1 MARFVYI
8 IQTINLF
15 FAQNHMINYKEMPK
29 GVLEINIIQIF
40 STVGYA
46 VLMGLLNFY
55 LTDHGGFTKTEA
67 NTLTASFFALN
78 FLLHFLGGAL
88 GGKFFSFRGLFLIS
102 LSLQVVS
109 MFMIAVHNQTVIV
122 YGMALFI
129 TGAGLNV
136 SCINMMLTQLFK
148 PEDRSRR
155 VAFSINYS
163 CMNIGF
169 AGSFL
174 LSGIIQSYGAY
185 TIAFYTAAACLAISV
200 ILHLLNFKNV
210 QDKDTY
216 FHNQFSNS
224 IARYFIAPSVICVC
238 FIFSVFL
245 IENPQYGSSLVIG
258 VFIIVVTY
266 LIYLALKQTHE
277 YRERIFA
284 FMILSSACMIFAF
297 VQGMQSSALEN
308 FVEFNTNKS
317 LFGITM
323 EPATVNVFETL
334 GVIVFGF
341 LLALFAK
348 KRLES
353 GTTLAPGSLITRGI
367 SLYILAFLMILIGI
381 ALANKDTG
389 TVSVIFPI
397 LLLLIVA
404 AGEIHVNATS
414 YALVGDLIKPTHQ
427 GMFTGYMF
435 VNIAVGIVI
444 SGPVS
449 NYAIGDEIHPEH
461 ITALGTNPMYSNIF
475 ISLAIVATILTIIFF
490 LISKKINSVFKKL
503 HTS

>member
-1 MARFVYI
+1 MV
-8 IQTINLF
+8 
-15 FAQNHMINYKEMPK
+15 NYKEMPK
-29 GVLEINIIQIF
+29 GVFQINIIQIF

-78 FLLHFLGGAL
+78 FLLHFLGGTL

-102 LSLQVVS
+102 LSLQVIS
-109 MFMIAVHNQTVIV
+109 MFMIAEHNQTIII

-148 PEDRSRR
+148 SKDRNRR

-185 TIAFYTAAACLAISV
+185 TIAFYTAAACLAISIV
-200 ILHLLNFKNV
+200 LHLLNFKNV
-210 QDKDTY
+210 EDKDTF

-224 IARYFIAPSVICVC
+224 VARYFTAPCVILVC

-245 IENPQYGSSLVIG
+245 IKHPEFGSFLVIS
-258 VFIIVVTY
+258 VFIIVVAY
-266 LIYLALKQTHE
+266 LIYLALKQTPE

-308 FVEFNTNKS
+308 FVEYNTNKS

-341 LLALFAK
+341 LLAIFTK
-348 KRLES
+348 KRLEN
-353 GTTLAPGSLITRGI
+353 GTTISPGSLITRGI
-367 SLYILAFLMILIGI
+367 SLYIVAFLMIPLGI
-381 ALANKDTG
+381 LLANKDTG
-389 TVSVIFPI
+389 TVNVIFPI
-397 LLLLIVA
+397 LLLIVVA

-414 YALVGDLIKPTHQ
+414 YALVGDLIKPIHQ

-444 SGPVS
+444 SGPIS
-449 NYAIGDEIHPEH
+449 NYAISNKIHSSQ
-461 ITALGTNPMYSNIF
+461 ITALGTNQMYSNIF
-475 ISLAIVATILTIIFF
+475 ICLAIIATILTIIFF
-490 LISKKINSVFKKL
+490 LISKKINKVFKGL
-503 HTS
+503 HKV

>member
-1 MARFVYI
+1 
-8 IQTINLF
+8 
-15 FAQNHMINYKEMPK
+15 MINYKEMPK
-29 GVLEINIIQIF
+29 GVLQINIIQIF

-102 LSLQVVS
+102 VALQVVS
-109 MFMIAVHNQTVIV
+109 MFMIAEHHQTIII

-136 SCINMMLTQLFK
+136 SCLNMMLTQLFK
-148 PEDRSRR
+148 SKDRNRR

-185 TIAFYTAAACLAISV
+185 TIAFYTAAGCLAFSIV
-200 ILHLLNFKNV
+200 LHLFNFKNV
-210 QDKDTY
+210 EDKDTY
-216 FHNQFSNS
+216 FHNQFSKS
-224 IARYFIAPSVICVC
+224 IARYFSAPAVILAC
-238 FIFSVFL
+238 FIFSIFL
-245 IENPQYGSSLVIG
+245 IKNPEYGSFLVIS
-258 VFIIVVTY
+258 VFVMII
-266 LIYLALKQTHE
+266 IYLVYTALKQTPE

-284 FMILSSACMIFAF
+284 FMILSSACMVFAF

-323 EPATVNVFETL
+323 QPATVNIFETL

-341 LLALFAK
+341 LLAIFAK
-348 KRLES
+348 RRLEN

-367 SLYILAFLMILIGI
+367 GLYIVAFLMIPLGI
-381 ALANKDTG
+381 MLANKDTG
-389 TVSVIFPI
+389 TVNVIFPI
-397 LLLLIVA
+397 LLLVIVA

-414 YALVGDLIKPTHQ
+414 YALVGDLIKPIHQ
-427 GMFTGYMF
+427 GMFTGYLF
-435 VNIAVGIVI
+435 VNVAVGIII

-449 NYAIGDEIHPEH
+449 NYAIGNEISAKH

-475 ISLAIVATILTIIFF
+475 ISLAVIAIVLTIIFF
-490 LISKKINSVFKKL
+490 LISKKINSVFKRL
-503 HTS
+503 HTT